1 MNLYGIFG
9 AGSYGRETIPIL
21 NQQIK
26 QECGSDYA
34 LVFVDDVLA
43 GKKVNGFEVL
53 STNCFLKA
61 PYLKKYFNVAIANDK
76 IRQRVSKSILLHGV
90 EPITIK
96 HPNSVVYDH
105 TMIGSGAIISPF
117 VTISTNTHIGRFFH
131 ANIYSYV
138 AHDCQIGDYV
148 TFAPGAKCNG
158 YVVIEDNAYIGSGAV
173 IKQGVPNRPLI
184 IGAGAIIGM
193 GAVVTK
199 SVPAGITVCG
209 NPAREMKRS
218 PTSI

>member
-1 MNLYGIFG
+1 MQTYTHTLHMIV
-9 AGSYGRETIPIL
+9 
-21 NQQIK
+21 K
-26 QECGSDYA
+26 QELCYICS
-34 LVFVDDVLA
+34 
-43 GKKVNGFEVL
+43 
-53 STNCFLKA
+53 
-61 PYLKKYFNVAIANDK
+61 
-76 IRQRVSKSILLHGV
+76 
-90 EPITIK
+90 
-96 HPNSVVYDH
+96 
-105 TMIGSGAIISPF
+105 
-117 VTISTNTHIGRFFH
+117 
-131 ANIYSYV
+131 
-138 AHDCQIGDYV
+138 
-148 TFAPGAKCNG
+148 GAKCNG